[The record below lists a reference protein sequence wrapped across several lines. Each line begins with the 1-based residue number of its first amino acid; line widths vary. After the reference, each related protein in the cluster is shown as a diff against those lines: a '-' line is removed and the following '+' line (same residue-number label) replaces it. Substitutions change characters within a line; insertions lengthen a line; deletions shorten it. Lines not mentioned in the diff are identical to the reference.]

1 MFKKS
6 SNECR
11 HSFSSLFFVFQVC
24 THTCRHAHTLSIHTV
39 AHSHRRNAAVWNG
52 YHISQV
58 CISQGVSDVP
68 QLFLQICVS
77 CPELKRPV
85 NSWARFPCLRA
96 RPDPAQALLRLVS
109 EVCNL
114 ILDPSVRDTDLHHQ
128 RGRRAR
134 CLTLTK
140 SVHCRRKM
148 NSRVQPPPSREAG
161 ISASGFFTLIRV
173 PGDPARGSSGAPVC
187 IENTQQNLVSVYLL
201 RGGLQDSGTE
211 GLWGEWESQ
220 GMASPLLC
228 FCRKAR
234 LVAEVKQTNVW
245 TQTGSGRSV
254 GTWWARQEQE

>member
-109 EVCNL
+109 EACNL
-114 ILDPSVRDTDLHHQ
+114 ILDPSVRDTGLHHQ

-173 PGDPARGSSGAPVC
+173 PGDPARGSKWSTSLYRKHSAESC
-187 IENTQQNLVSVYLL
+187 QCLSVAW
-201 RGGLQDSGTE
+201 RAA
-211 GLWGEWESQ
+211 GLWDRRPVGGVGVPRDGE
-220 GMASPLLC
+220 PLTL
-228 FCRKAR
+228 
-234 LVAEVKQTNVW
+234 LLP
-245 TQTGSGRSV
+245 
-254 GTWWARQEQE
+254 